1 MTLTLETLNIHPLQT
16 NETTHMCIRT
26 SRNTDKNLALTVQDL
41 EARLR
46 KNSQH
51 LAILQSLA
59 PSTTTQIRID
69 EVIAK
74 NKEIA
79 EQLGFLD

>member
-1 MTLTLETLNIHPLQT
+1 
-16 NETTHMCIRT
+16 MCIRT
-26 SRNTDKNLALTVQDL
+26 NRNTDKSLALTVQDL

-69 EVIAK
+69 EVKAA

>member
-1 MTLTLETLNIHPLQT
+1 MSN
-16 NETTHMCIRT
+16 N
-26 SRNTDKNLALTVQDL
+26 NTDKKLALTVQDL

-59 PSTTTQIRID
+59 PNTTTNAQIEAVR
-69 EVIAK
+69 AK
-74 NKEIA
+74 NKEIV
-79 EQLGFLD
+79 EKLGYLD

>member
-1 MTLTLETLNIHPLQT
+1 
-16 NETTHMCIRT
+16 MCIRT

-59 PSTTTQIRID
+59 PSTTTLIRI
-69 EVIAK
+69 EETIAA

-79 EQLGFLD
+79 EKLGYLD